1 MSLLHSVVA
10 WVRGWHESNF
20 GMGGMGGKDQNLGMD
35 VVGPQNFYIGWSFG
49 LVQKTNSKNLNVFLL
64 NYIP

>member
-20 GMGGMGGKDQNLGMD
+20 GMGGMGGKDQNSGVD
-35 VVGPQNFYIGWSFG
+35 AVGPQIFT
-49 LVQKTNSKNLNVFLL
+49 LVEVLVWFKKQTAK
-64 NYIP
+64 I